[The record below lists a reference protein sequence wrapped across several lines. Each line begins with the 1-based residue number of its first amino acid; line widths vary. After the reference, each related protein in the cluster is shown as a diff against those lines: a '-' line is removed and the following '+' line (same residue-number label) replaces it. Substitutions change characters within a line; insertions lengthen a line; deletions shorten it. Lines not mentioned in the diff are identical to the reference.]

1 MVSSGMRTVRI
12 QKKADDR
19 FITNIQQ
26 KRQNTIPPEGKRR
39 VFPSA
44 RPVIFMKKYA
54 AEAAFFPFRGCL
66 FPEYGVFYLFVM
78 NFST

>member
-1 MVSSGMRTVRI
+1 VRTVRI
-12 QKKADDR
+12 QKKTDDR

-26 KRQNTIPPEGKRR
+26 KRQNTIPPDGKRR
-39 VFPSA
+39 VFVPRA
-44 RPVIFMKKYA
+44 LPYYEKNA

-66 FPEYGVFYLFVM
+66 FPEYGVFYLFVT